1 MDHNKVSVHKNANKE
16 KKELSQYAIS
26 AILTSSLVTYAFV
39 QLQLLKQPHFQPFFS
54 PITLEEEGR
63 EEAWERDWS
72 ITAEV

>member
-26 AILTSSLVTYAFV
+26 AILFGHLRICAAAAAQTAS
-39 QLQLLKQPHFQPFFS
+39 FS
-54 PITLEEEGR
+54 TLFLPNYFGGGG
-63 EEAWERDWS
+63 EAWERDWS